1 LNEVVTMKTTLQEP
15 RTFQP
20 KIREAGAGNH
30 AKLIKS
36 LNQRLAGAIDLQ
48 MQAKQAHWNVKG
60 PSFSALH
67 ELFEQVAVK
76 VAHHADLIAERAVQ
90 LGGLAEGV
98 LPAVAKHSD
107 LPSFPARITA
117 GADHVR
123 AIAGALSAFD
133 AKTRPG
139 IAEAAEA
146 GDPITEDILVEVS
159 RDIDKLLWLVEAH
172 AHTELEEAG
181 P

>member
-1 LNEVVTMKTTLQEP
+1 
-15 RTFQP
+15 
-20 KIREAGAGNH
+20 
-30 AKLIKS
+30 
-36 LNQRLAGAIDLQ
+36 

-98 LPAVAKHSD
+98 VPVVAKHSD
-107 LPSFPARITA
+107 LPGYPVRITA

-123 AIAGALSAFD
+123 AIAGALSAFG
-133 AKTRPG
+133 AKMRPG
-139 IAEAAEA
+139 IAEAEGV
-146 GDPITEDILVEVS
+146 GDPVTADILTEVS
-159 RDIDKLLWLVEAH
+159 RDIDELLWLVEAH
-172 AHTELEEAG
+172 AH
-181 P
+181 